1 MLDDLKH
8 SLRTLR
14 RTPLSSLSAICI
26 LAVAIGASAAVFSV
40 VDKGSSVRCHSMNHI
55 ASS

>member
-14 RTPLSSLSAICI
+14 RTPLSSLSAIGI
-26 LAVAIGASAAVFSV
+26 PRGGHRRVGGGL
-40 VDKGSSVRCHSMNHI
+40 
-55 ASS
+55 